1 MSNLIEMNHVTKLYG
16 SVIGL
21 NDVNLSLPEGVYGLL
36 GPNGSGK
43 TTFINLI
50 MGQLRPSIGRV
61 RIMGSNPSW
70 QGAYL
75 RDIGL
80 CPATDIHIP
89 FISGLDWVTNQVS
102 LYGIPR
108 RRSRQLAIEAL
119 KKVRMEH
126 AWDRMISSYSLGMR
140 QRCKLA
146 QAIAHSPKLLILD
159 EPFNGLD
166 PIGRIEMT
174 DFLQKWVASGHSL
187 IMASHILH
195 EVEAVECSFLLLTGG
210 RLLASGTPAE
220 VRSLLENI
228 PNQVQIKSADAR
240 AIAPH
245 IMSLTSVSDLKIN
258 AASDTL
264 TVATEAPRALAQLL
278 GDLVREHGYS
288 ITEVRPEDESLQS
301 LFSILMQ
308 IHRGE
313 R

>member
-1 MSNLIEMNHVTKLYG
+1 MSSLIEMDHVTKLYG

-21 NDVNLSLPEGVYGLL
+21 NDVSLSLPEGVYGLL

-50 MGQLRPSIGRV
+50 MGQLRPSIGQV

-89 FISGLDWVTNQVS
+89 HLSGLDWVTNQVS
-102 LYGIPR
+102 LYGIPK

-126 AWDRMISSYSLGMR
+126 AWDRLISSYSLGMR

-146 QAIAHSPKLLILD
+146 QAIAHSPRLLILD

-174 DFLQKWVASGHSL
+174 DFLQKWIENGHSL

-195 EVEAVECSFLLLTGG
+195 EVEAVDCSFLLLTGG
-210 RLLASGTPAE
+210 RLLASGTPTE

-240 AIAPH
+240 ALAPH
-245 IMSLTSVSDLKIN
+245 VMSLPSVSDVKIN
-258 AASDTL
+258 SVSDTL
-264 TVATEAPRALAQLL
+264 TVATEAPRALAELL
-278 GDLVREHGYS
+278 GNLVSTHGYR